1 MEWGGMGWGKG
12 GISKVFFFF
21 KKKKRKEKKKRKQH
35 RNNTSQL
42 TLTIRT
48 VMSPTPEP
56 YLDVAMNC
64 STSAA
69 KLEQKTNASFTP
81 EASRNSST
89 YASMGVSHKGNNTFG
104 VSSEMGRHVEVNESA
119 RMSAWRGGSLTSSER
134 DIGLRFIIDKDY

>member
-1 MEWGGMGWGKG
+1 MEWDGMGWDGMGKG
-12 GISKVFFFF
+12 GGLVQKCFFFL
-21 KKKKRKEKKKRKQH
+21 KKRKRKQH
-35 RNNTSQL
+35 NKTSQL

-104 VSSEMGRHVEVNESA
+104 VSSEIGRHVEVNESA

-134 DIGLRFIIDKDY
+134 DIGLRLIRNFL